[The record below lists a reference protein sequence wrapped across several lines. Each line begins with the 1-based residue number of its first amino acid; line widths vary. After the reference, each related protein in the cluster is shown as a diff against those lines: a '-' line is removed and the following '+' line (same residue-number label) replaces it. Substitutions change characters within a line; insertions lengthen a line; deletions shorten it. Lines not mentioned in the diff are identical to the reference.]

1 MAKLS
6 SFFFV
11 NFREKGGGMEQFV
24 ASKGNE
30 VKLKDLVK
38 KGKLE
43 EIAIG
48 EDPKR

>member
-1 MAKLS
+1 MS
-6 SFFFV
+6 SFSLWILG
-11 NFREKGGGMEQFV
+11 RKEQFV

-38 KGKLE
+38 KGQLE

-48 EDPKR
+48 EDPKS

>member
-1 MAKLS
+1 M
-6 SFFFV
+6 

-48 EDPKR
+48 EDPKS